1 MRTKR
6 VTFLWGR
13 ERMTFAKPPLSVA
26 DQVKLLK
33 QRGMEISND
42 DEATHYLT
50 HINYYRLRAYWLP
63 YEIPNQKG
71 DHSFQPGTRF
81 IDIIAI
87 YQFDR
92 TLRLLLL
99 DAIERVEISLRA
111 RWANYLSLN
120 YGAFAHHDSSLF
132 QDHELWKRGCEE
144 LNTEF
149 QRSHETFAKH
159 YQERYNHL
167 ATPPIW
173 VSCELMTIGHLSRW
187 IKNLRKPHDRQAIAN
202 TYQLDEKVLVS
213 FLHHLTIVRNHC
225 AHHGRIWNR
234 RLTMKMRLPRRPAA
248 LMKEFNHD
256 ARAHGQLYNTL
267 VMLAFLLRCISPES
281 LWRNK
286 LIALINSCQQA
297 SVDMMGFPAG
307 WQSLSLWKEV
317 S

>member
-71 DHSFQPGTRF
+71 DHRFQPGTRF

-120 YGAFAHHDSSLF
+120 DRSGGLQGSNRSRQGAARSVVAPTFPTRPNYSRSFPGSGKLPPV
-132 QDHELWKRGCEE
+132 RGR
-144 LNTEF
+144 TPG
-149 QRSHETFAKH
+149 RR
-159 YQERYNHL
+159 RY
-167 ATPPIW
+167 
-173 VSCELMTIGHLSRW
+173 
-187 IKNLRKPHDRQAIAN
+187 
-202 TYQLDEKVLVS
+202 
-213 FLHHLTIVRNHC
+213 
-225 AHHGRIWNR
+225 
-234 RLTMKMRLPRRPAA
+234 
-248 LMKEFNHD
+248 
-256 ARAHGQLYNTL
+256 
-267 VMLAFLLRCISPES
+267 
-281 LWRNK
+281 
-286 LIALINSCQQA
+286 
-297 SVDMMGFPAG
+297 
-307 WQSLSLWKEV
+307 
-317 S
+317 

>member
-1 MRTKR
+1 
-6 VTFLWGR
+6 
-13 ERMTFAKPPLSVA
+13 
-26 DQVKLLK
+26 
-33 QRGMEISND
+33 
-42 DEATHYLT
+42 
-50 HINYYRLRAYWLP
+50 
-63 YEIPNQKG
+63 
-71 DHSFQPGTRF
+71 
-81 IDIIAI
+81 
-87 YQFDR
+87 
-92 TLRLLLL
+92 
-99 DAIERVEISLRA
+99 
-111 RWANYLSLN
+111 
-120 YGAFAHHDSSLF
+120 
-132 QDHELWKRGCEE
+132 
-144 LNTEF
+144 
-149 QRSHETFAKH
+149 
-159 YQERYNHL
+159 
-167 ATPPIW
+167 
-173 VSCELMTIGHLSRW
+173 SCELMTIGHLSRW

-234 RLTMKMRLPRRPAA
+234 RLTMKMRLPRRPVA